1 MNEPVIQE
9 KLHRLQTICHELGSV
24 LVAFSGG
31 IDSTLVLK
39 AAHGALGAKALA
51 VTAVSPTF
59 PEIELEW
66 ATKLAVEIGARHRIV
81 QTDQLLVP
89 AFVQNDASRCFH
101 CKTDLYQLLEGLQR
115 ELQMRA
121 VVDGTN
127 LDDLGDERP
136 GLKAAREWGVR
147 SPLVEAGLSK
157 TDVRALARELKLSNW
172 DKPAAAC
179 LSSRIQR
186 GTPITVEKLSRV
198 ERAEAFLLGQGF
210 RQVRVRDSKG
220 AARVEVDSSEVPR
233 LLEPVMSAA
242 VTEQLRDFGFASVT
256 LDPTGYRQGGG
267 NK

>member
-1 MNEPVIQE
+1 MN
-9 KLHRLQTICHELGSV
+9 KLQQLREIITDMDSV

-39 AAHGALGAKALA
+39 VAQDALGDKAVA

-59 PEIELEW
+59 PDIELEW
-66 ATKLAVEIGARHRIV
+66 SRRLAAEIGARHAVVR
-81 QTDQLLVP
+81 TDQLQVP
-89 AFVQNDASRCFH
+89 AFVQNDATRCFH
-101 CKTDLYQLLEGLQR
+101 CKTDLYRLLGGLRQ
-115 ELQMRA
+115 EMKLRA
-121 VVDGTN
+121 VADGTN

-157 TDVRALARELKLSNW
+157 MDVRELARELKLSNW

-198 ERAEAFLLGQGF
+198 ERAEAFLIEQGF
-210 RQVRVRDSKG
+210 RQVRVRDLGG
-220 AARVEVDSSEVPR
+220 AARVEVDSVEVPR
-233 LLEPVMSAA
+233 LLEPELGAR
-242 VTEQLRDFGFASVT
+242 VTEYLQELGFASVT
-256 LDPTGYRQGGG
+256 LDPSGYRRGGG
-267 NK
+267 NKT